1 MKTALKTLLL
11 LSLVILGACSSKYK
25 DIEIDAQADPKVSLD
40 GYQSYAWLASSEIV
54 YDPESQWEPKDLDID
69 AEVRFVIND
78 NLRKRDMIE
87 VTENPD
93 MLVVFAAGVD
103 MMALGLKENPDTK
116 EEMLTNVPEAGLVVG
131 FIDPDTGFLIWRGVA
146 SAKVAADR
154 DLQETRKRI
163 EYSIRKMFKKIP

>member
-1 MKTALKTLLL
+1 MKIALKTLLL
-11 LSLVILGACSSKYK
+11 LTLVILGACSSKYK
-25 DIEIDAQADPKVSLD
+25 DIEVDAQADPKISFE

-54 YDPESQWEPKDLDID
+54 YDPEGQWEPKGLDID

-116 EEMLTNVPEAGLVVG
+116 EEMLTTVPQAGLVVG
-131 FIDPDTGFLIWRGVA
+131 FIDADTGYLIWRGVA
-146 SAKVAADR
+146 EAEAAGDR
-154 DLQETRKRI
+154 DLKETRQRI

>member
-1 MKTALKTLLL
+1 MKIAFRTLLL
-11 LSLVILGACSSKYK
+11 VSLVVLGACSSKYK
-25 DIEIDAQADPKVSLD
+25 DIQIDAQADPKVSFD

-54 YDPESQWEPKDLDID
+54 YDPDGQWEPKGLDID

-103 MMALGLKENPDTK
+103 MMALGLKENPETK
-116 EEMLTNVPEAGLVVG
+116 EEMLTNVPQAGLVVG
-131 FIDPDTGFLIWRGVA
+131 FIDSDTGFLIWRGVA
-146 SAKVAADR
+146 DAKVAEDR
-154 DLQETRKRI
+154 DLKETRQRI
-163 EYSIRKMFKKIP
+163 EYAIKKMFKTIP

>member
-1 MKTALKTLLL
+1 MKIALKTLLL

-25 DIEIDAQADPKVSLD
+25 DIEIDAQADPKVSFD

-54 YDPESQWEPKDLDID
+54 YDPEGQWEPEGLDID

-103 MMALGLKENPDTK
+103 MMALGLKEDPKTK
-116 EEMLTNVPEAGLVVG
+116 EEMLTNVPQAGLVVG
-131 FIDPDTGFLIWRGVA
+131 FIDADTGFVIWRGIA
-146 SAKVAADR
+146 DAKVAAER
-154 DLQETRKRI
+154 DLKDTRKRI
-163 EYSIRKMFKKIP
+163 EYAIKKMFKQIP